1 MHVHV
6 CGVCVCVHVCGVCVC
21 VCQNTDTRGIGRHDK
36 TLPLVRV
43 KFEETGNSRRHY

>member
-6 CGVCVCVHVCGVCVC
+6 CGVC